1 MTWKRKAFACVGAAV
16 IVGLFVAAGMGASVA
31 AMGKPAPAFMV
42 DALDGSTIT
51 ADFHGQPAYI
61 NVFATWCPPCRG
73 EIPRIVRAAKEY
85 HGRVNVVFVDE
96 QESPG
101 RVQSFAR
108 AFGISSRVAIDQG
121 QFAATY
127 GLGSIPLSVFIDRHG
142 IVRFIYRGPIPEP
155 VLEHDLSI
163 LASS

>member
-1 MTWKRKAFACVGAAV
+1 MAFTC
-16 IVGLFVAAGMGASVA
+16 VAAGIAAASFAAAGRGAVVA
-31 AMGKPAPAFMV
+31 VTGKPAPAFMV
-42 DALDGSTIT
+42 DALGGGTIT
-51 ADFHGQPAYI
+51 ADFHGRPAYV

-73 EIPRIVRAAKEY
+73 EIPRIVQAAKHY
-85 HGRVNVVFVDE
+85 RGRVTVVLIDE

-108 AFGISSRVAIDQG
+108 AFDIASPIAIDQG

-142 IVRFIYRGPIPEP
+142 IVQLIYRGPIPEP
-155 VLEHDLSI
+155 VLEHELSM
-163 LASS
+163 LASR

>member
-1 MTWKRKAFACVGAAV
+1 MWNRRNLACVAAAIGV
-16 IVGLFVAAGMGASVA
+16 VLFVAAAAASGVA

-42 DALDGSTIT
+42 DGLDGGTIT
-51 ADFHGQPAYI
+51 ADFHGKPAYI

-73 EIPRIVRAAKEY
+73 EIPRIVRAARQY
-85 HGRVNVVFVDE
+85 DGRITVLFVDE

-101 RVQSFAR
+101 RVQSFVR
-108 AFGISSRVAIDQG
+108 TFGMAQPIAIDQG

-142 IVRFIYRGPIPEP
+142 IVRLIYRGPIPNN
-155 VLEHDLSI
+155 VLVRELSV

>member
-1 MTWKRKAFACVGAAV
+1 MLACTAAAV
-16 IVGLFVAAGMGASVA
+16 TAVLLVAAAMAAGVA

-42 DALDGSTIT
+42 DGLDGNTIT
-51 ADFHGQPAYI
+51 ADFHGKPAYI

-73 EIPRIVRAAKEY
+73 EIPRIVRAAKQY
-85 HGRVNVVFVDE
+85 QGRVTVVFVDE

-108 AFGISSRVAIDQG
+108 EFGMASPVAIDQG

-142 IVRFIYRGPIPEP
+142 IVRLIYRGPIPQN
-155 VLEHDLSI
+155 VLEHELSI

>member
-1 MTWKRKAFACVGAAV
+1 MWTRRGLACVAAAIGV
-16 IVGLFVAAGMGASVA
+16 VVFIAAAAAAGVA

-51 ADFHGQPAYI
+51 ADFHGKPAYI

-73 EIPRIVRAAKEY
+73 EIPRIIRAARQY
-85 HGRVNVVFVDE
+85 HGRVTVIFVDE

-101 RVQSFAR
+101 RVQSFVR
-108 AFGISSRVAIDQG
+108 TFGMGAPVAIDQG

-142 IVRFIYRGPIPEP
+142 IVRLIYRGPIPNG
-155 VLEHDLSI
+155 VLHHELAI

>member
-1 MTWKRKAFACVGAAV
+1 MTWRRKAFACVGAAV
-16 IVGLFVAAGMGASVA
+16 TAVLFITAGMGASVA

-42 DALDGSTIT
+42 DALDGGTIT

-73 EIPRIVRAAKEY
+73 EIPLIVRAAKQY
-85 HGRVNVVFVDE
+85 RGRVAVVFVDE
-96 QESPG
+96 QESPQ

-108 AFGISSRVAIDQG
+108 EFGIASPVAIDQG

-142 IVRFIYRGPIPEP
+142 IVRFIYRGPIPKR